1 MKKEV
6 RKQILKNCMFKGEH
20 GKGIIKMY
28 YVGHYIVND
37 GKDVDE
43 VLFKSCDAFLVKIRL
58 HLHLIQAPKKEKV

>member
-1 MKKEV
+1 MKEV
-6 RKQILKNCMFKGEH
+6 CKQILKICMFKGEH

-43 VLFKSCDAFLVKIRL
+43 VIFNHVMHF
-58 HLHLIQAPKKEKV
+58 